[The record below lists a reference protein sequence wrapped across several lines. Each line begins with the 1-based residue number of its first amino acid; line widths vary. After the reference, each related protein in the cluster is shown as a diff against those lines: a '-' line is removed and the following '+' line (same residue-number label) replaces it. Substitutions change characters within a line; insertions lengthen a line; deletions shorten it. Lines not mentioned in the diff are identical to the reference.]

1 MKKTIFFLIVI
12 FNTFFTKAQVGN
24 LIYYDY
30 METWDWAGGWW
41 TGTNSNWYNN
51 ISVSSPTSAVIIGSG
66 NNTIEA
72 DWYVLPNVQLDPNKA
87 HLFKFRLA
95 SQSISSPLAST
106 AGNDTGDYVDVQV
119 STDGGITYTSEI
131 RVRGYGNAT
140 WDYNSNGVIYEFLN
154 GTNDIY
160 TPVAG
165 GDRTNTGD
173 GYSEII
179 LELPLGL
186 TDFAVDLYCRVNRA
200 GEEWWIDNIE
210 LFEIENIALPVELVS
225 FTVKEENRTNL
236 LSWTTASEY
245 NSDYFKLEWSKN
257 GVDWLTVKE
266 IPAAGNSNIMI
277 HYSFEH
283 KDFTNGYNYYRL
295 TQYDFNG
302 DHKIYDIISIKNSST
317 IKQADAYFNLMGQE
331 ISLDGH
337 RGLYIIRYTDGTSGK
352 GYKP

>member
-1 MKKTIFFLIVI
+1 
-12 FNTFFTKAQVGN
+12 
-24 LIYYDY
+24 

-41 TGTNSNWYNN
+41 IGANSSWYNN

-95 SQSISSPLAST
+95 SQSISSPTAAT

-186 TDFAVDLYCRVNRA
+186 TDFAVDLYCRANRA

-210 LFEIENIALPVELVS
+210 LFEIENIALPVELIS
-225 FTVKEENRTNL
+225 FTVEEETRINL

-245 NSDYFKLEWSKN
+245 NSDYFKLEWSIN
-257 GVDWLTVKE
+257 GADWLTVKKV
-266 IPAAGNSNIMI
+266 PAVGNSSIMI
-277 HYSFEH
+277 HYSFGH
-283 KDFTNGYNYYRL
+283 KDFINGYNYYRL

-302 DHKIYDIISIKNSST
+302 DHKIYDIISIKNSPT
-317 IKQADAYFNLMGQE
+317 VKKADAYFNLMGQE
-331 ISLDGH
+331 ISLDNH

>member
-1 MKKTIFFLIVI
+1 
-12 FNTFFTKAQVGN
+12 
-24 LIYYDY
+24 
-30 METWDWAGGWW
+30 METWNWAGVWW
-41 TGTNSNWYNN
+41 TGTNSTWYND

-72 DWYVLPNVQLDPNKA
+72 DWYVLPHVQMDPNKA

-95 SQSISSPLAST
+95 SQSISSPTAAT

-131 RVRGYGNAT
+131 RIRGYGNAI

-186 TDFAVDLYCRVNRA
+186 TDFAVDLYCRANRA

-210 LFEIENIALPVELVS
+210 LFEIENIALPVELTS
-225 FTVKEENRTNL
+225 FTGKNL
-236 LSWTTASEY
+236 NAVNVLNWETLSEA
-245 NSDYFKLEWSKN
+245 NSDVFEIEWSID
-257 GVDWLTVKE
+257 GQIWQFIGDVK
-266 IPAAGNSNIMI
+266 AAGNSSETIKYRFN
-277 HYSFEH
+277 HE
-283 KDFTNGYNYYRL
+283 DFQKTYNYYRL
-295 TQYDFNG
+295 VQIDYNG
-302 DHKIYDIISIKNSST
+302 DYKIYGPITINNSEEEKRVIK
-317 IKQADAYFNLMGQE
+317 YVNLMGQE
-331 ISLDGH
+331 VNPQEAYG
-337 RGLYIIRYTDGTSGK
+337 IIIKVYSDGTTSK
-352 GYKP
+352 IIQK